1 MIKGW
6 KKYALL
12 AGVSAMTAVSL
23 AGCGKAKDIDG
34 TATVAV
40 CNEEEIPMGVASLYT
55 RYQQAQMYSFYS
67 GTFGMTNMFDM
78 VFDEASKETYGES
91 MKDDVMTSLKEMY
104 VLKQHAGDFGVEIS
118 EENQTAMAE
127 AAKLFMEEND
137 ADDLKEMGVSE
148 ADVAALLE
156 LYTYQALMRE
166 AMITD
171 TDRNVSDEEA
181 ARTSLS
187 YVRTSLTGT
196 DDEGNEVELT
206 EDEIAEKEEMMQQV
220 LDEALASENVAEAD
234 LGAIAEGISE
244 DLTASTLKFG
254 TNDEE
259 DTTDSAIKEA
269 VAGLEDG
276 TMVDHV
282 VTTSNGEYLYVI
294 RLDAAFD
301 EEATAAK
308 KELIIS
314 EREEEHYQAELAE
327 FVDAAEFEVV
337 EKVWK
342 QIKITDS
349 QVYTFKTEEAEA
361 ESAGDTAE
369 DGAEDADSDDAEE

>member
-23 AGCGKAKDIDG
+23 AGCGKTKEIDG

-40 CNEEEIPMGVASLYT
+40 CNDEEIPMGVASLYT

-67 GTFGMTNMFDM
+67 GYFGMTNMFDM
-78 VFDEASKETYGES
+78 IADEETGETYGET
-91 MKDDVMTSLKEMY
+91 MKDDMMSALEELY

-137 ADDLKEMGVSE
+137 AEDLKEMGVSE
-148 ADVAALLE
+148 SDVAALLE
-156 LYTYQALMRE
+156 LYTYQSLMRE
-166 AMITD
+166 AMIAD

-187 YVRTSLTGT
+187 YVRISLTGT
-196 DDEGNEVELT
+196 DDEGNKVELT
-206 EDEIAEKEEMMQQV
+206 DDEIAEKEELMQQV
-220 LDEALASENVAEAD
+220 LDEILASDDVASAD
-234 LGAIAEGISE
+234 LSAIAKDISE
-244 DLTASTLKFG
+244 DLYASTLKFG

-282 VTTSNGEYLYVI
+282 VTTTKGDYMYVI

-301 EEATAAK
+301 KEATEAK
-308 KELIIS
+308 KQLIIS
-314 EREEEHYQAELAE
+314 DREDENYETELTEWTEEA
-327 FVDAAEFEVV
+327 DFEVV
-337 EKVWK
+337 KKVWK
-342 QIKITDS
+342 QLKITDS
-349 QVYTFKTEEAEA
+349 KLYTFKTEETTDDNTADDTDSEAASDEA
-361 ESAGDTAE
+361 EE
-369 DGAEDADSDDAEE
+369 